1 MKKYFI
7 LAYRNTVRHK
17 RRTILTVF
25 LIASV
30 VAVTIFMEG
39 FLEAYNQGWL
49 QATIHSETGH
59 IQIMPTGYREAAVM
73 APIEGLIASP
83 EKIKELIE
91 EDKDVIGITERL
103 KIGGMIAT
111 EEKTAIFSGVG
122 IDLVNEYDVFDLI
135 DVQQGRRLSPLD
147 KEGCVIGALLA
158 KQLGLK
164 VGDSATLIANT
175 IEGAMN
181 AVRIHIVGIFE
192 SGTPEVDSLFIYI
205 PIIHAQNLVNTPGQ
219 VSNIILL
226 LNDIKKV
233 EPYSKRLK
241 EMIETIGMKQSVEVW
256 RWDELAGMFK
266 RITNMQRFQLSVVE
280 GVMLFLVVLS
290 IVIIMLMSIFERV
303 REIGT
308 LTAFGITRREIAT
321 LFLTESAMLGL
332 LGGFMGNM
340 IGLIVTTIT
349 YYLGIPFNPPGS
361 TMTVYIRPII
371 VPQIMMILFF
381 VAILTTLLGGLYPAL
396 WGSKIKPTEALR
408 YV

>member
-1 MKKYFI
+1 MQKYLK

-30 VAVTIFMEG
+30 VVVTVFMES

-83 EKIKELIE
+83 EKIKELIG
-91 EDKDVIGITERL
+91 EDEDVIGITERL

-111 EEKTAIFSGVG
+111 EEKTAIFSGIG

-135 DVQQGRRLSPLD
+135 TVSQGHRLSPLD
-147 KEGCVIGALLA
+147 KEGCVMGALLA

-164 VGDSATLIANT
+164 VGDSAILMGNT
-175 IEGAMN
+175 VEGAMN
-181 AVRIHIVGIFE
+181 AVRVHIVGIFE
-192 SGTPEVDSLFIYI
+192 SGTPEVDSLFVYM
-205 PIIHAQNLVNTPGQ
+205 PIAHAQNLVNTPGQ

-226 LNDIKKV
+226 LDDIQKV
-233 EPYSKRLK
+233 EPYSKKLK
-241 EMIETIGMKQSVEVW
+241 GMMETLNLPQPVEIW

-266 RITNMQRFQLSVVE
+266 RITSMQRFQLSVIE
-280 GVMLFLVVLS
+280 GIMLFLVVLS
-290 IVIIMLMSIFERV
+290 IAIIMLMSVFERV
-303 REIGT
+303 REIGA
-308 LTAFGITRREIAT
+308 LTAFGITRREIAI
-321 LFLTESAMLGL
+321 LFLTESAMLGF
-332 LGGFMGNM
+332 LGGLIGNI
-340 IGLIVTTIT
+340 IGLILIAIT
-349 YYLGIPFNPPGS
+349 YSLGIPFNPPGS

-371 VPQIMMILFF
+371 VPQIMLILFF
-381 VAILTTLLGGLYPAL
+381 VALLTTLLGGLYPAL
-396 WGSKIKPTEALR
+396 WGSKIKPTEALK